1 MVSYSIYSG
10 PQQLCEWRHFHKMI
24 EPSPAEDS
32 RQSAEGQN
40 STPHTQSSWP
50 CSTHS
55 WSTIPETLLHTTTYP
70 GPLPCGPHLLLCSV
84 QYPDISVSPR
94 TGQQPA
100 CRVHTHTVQASGC
113 EVPALGWLHPVG
125 ERMDVAFIGTSGLE
139 YSVGVRLISPKFFL
153 LFYSTVLIN
162 FPYYSFEYAQ
172 LFFL

>member
-1 MVSYSIYSG
+1 MT
-10 PQQLCEWRHFHKMI
+10 

-55 WSTIPETLLHTTTYP
+55 WSTIPETLLHTTTCP

-84 QYPDISVSPR
+84 QYPDIPISPR